1 MYSCLQLHFQRLA
14 QWMVA
19 MLEVVLISKLA
30 RNACSEICV
39 ALVFVMYMCPMHVL
53 PPLVVWITRFES
65 LKQLT
70 VAKLIRPDC
79 CCI

>member
-1 MYSCLQLHFQRLA
+1 
-14 QWMVA
+14 MVA

-53 PPLVVWITRFES
+53 PPTCCLEYRVWVVEAIDGC
-65 LKQLT
+65 K
-70 VAKLIRPDC
+70 ID
-79 CCI
+79 